1 MKSNKGGVAGVLRIH
16 RHGSIRHDRFWAG
29 GGDFQIGAGFF
40 HDFHF
45 VVVEKS
51 LLVLGNHFLVAE
63 RRERDRA
70 PIDHPLAAV
79 DESLRMKVDKNL
91 LHLERV
97 GFVHCEAFAG
107 PVAGAAKLFELVDD
121 DAAVLFLPLP
131 DAFQKLVAAEIVAGL
146 FLLLAQLALDDGL
159 RGDAGMI
166 GARKPENLMPRLAR
180 AAGENV
186 LERVVEHMSER
197 QDAGH
202 IRRGDDDRVGGLGRG
217 GVGGEETILNP
228 PGIPFIFDGLGFVGF
243 VQFGHDGRHCARIR
257 PRFNRLLRETCSS
270 LKILA
275 ACGQNMASGS
285 GNFFWSKIFSP
296 LSLGEV

>member
-16 RHGSIRHDRFWAG
+16 RHGSIRHDGLWAG

-40 HDFHF
+40 HDFDF
-45 VVVEKS
+45 VVIEKS
-51 LLVLGNHFLVAE
+51 FLVFRNDFLVAE
-63 RRERDRA
+63 GGKRDGT
-70 PIDHPLAAV
+70 PVHHPLATV
-79 DESLRMKVDKNL
+79 DHSLGVEIDKNL
-91 LHLERV
+91 LHPARV

-180 AAGENV
+180 AAGEDV
-186 LERVVEHMSER
+186 LKRVVEHMSER

-202 IRRGDDDRVGGLGRG
+202 IRRGDDDRVGGLWRG
-217 GVGGEETILNP
+217 GICGEETILNP
-228 PGIPFIFDGLGFVGF
+228 PGIPFIFDSLRFVGF

-257 PRFNRLLRETCSS
+257 PRFNRLLREICS
-270 LKILA
+270 
-275 ACGQNMASGS
+275 
-285 GNFFWSKIFSP
+285 P
-296 LSLGEV
+296 